1 MLRALKSAVPGPL
14 LVMLA
19 AALGFGLMAG
29 CGEGT
34 AEGPPADFNG
44 YVVRVSGMT

>member
-1 MLRALKSAVPGPL
+1 MFHALKTAFSGSSRALLAV
-14 LVMLA
+14 
-19 AALGFGLMAG
+19 ALGLVALAG
-29 CGEGT
+29 CGIGS

>member
-1 MLRALKSAVPGPL
+1 MSHALKAVFSGASRALFAI
-14 LVMLA
+14 
-19 AALGFGLMAG
+19 ALGLVALAG
-29 CGEGT
+29 CGEGS